1 MGLLTASKQNTGLLS
16 ANRSQPIDFSRI
28 EVRNKPSLSDIKNR
42 AISTYEPDTQEWI
55 YNPSGVNTGLLNR
68 ARTVAQD
75 KSKLAPPSAKAKL
88 APGQS
93 SIDFSRITVQPAKSL
108 LDKAKEAVVTTAKN
122 LAAPVIERANAVK
135 ESIATKS
142 FEPLKK
148 SFDAQNKE
156 MFPQPGDTEEQ
167 RKNKLIGLAMGSIGA
182 ENEGANALKAAMM
195 AKTAAKTVERGF
207 VTSVKEATPELT
219 SRVAGQYIPRSTDTL
234 AIQAKNLIKDNIS
247 TAENLAKTGTNDKA
261 VATAAELIKHYS
273 DMANASV
280 DTAAANTLYDKAA
293 EIANTAA
300 RNLTEQ
306 GRAVQAASIMGRLTP
321 EGVVRF
327 AARDI
332 QKYNEAI
339 DTAGTKIGGFNPTAN
354 LKKIPELTGEQLSTL
369 MKKAQDIT
377 EMPDGIEKAMAW
389 HELQDHIAPQ
399 IPSSLYSKLVTV
411 WKAGLLTGIKTSGL
425 NTASNLF
432 HGVSEIAKDVPAAA
446 VDSVASLLTG
456 KRTLALTSKGTGQGL
471 VEGFGKGW
479 RYIKTGFD
487 ERNIADKLD
496 YKKVNFGTGPVA
508 KAIQKYEETVFGV
521 IGAEDQPF
529 YYGAKTRS
537 MQSQAIAEAKNQGLK
552 GSELKDFVHNV
563 VANPTDEM
571 LKYAT
576 MDAETAVFQNKTA
589 LARAAKG
596 IQNIPGGEFVVP
608 FGKTPSAVAMQVL
621 NYSPLGIVKTIGEQI
636 ANGKFDQRIFSQ
648 NLGRNLTG
656 TAIMYLGTKLYD
668 KGMLSLGRPTKESD
682 IAQAQNEGKAPNSI
696 LINGKWRSANVLGPL
711 GFTLLLGGYLAKG
724 IKDTGSVTQGIIQ
737 MAAGLPKTLTDQ
749 TFLRGLDQFISAISD
764 PAKEGATYFKGLL
777 GSVVPTLVSDVARAS
792 DGTERRTPGLAD
804 TLKSRIPGLR
814 KTLEPQV
821 TTFGQKVQTPSFLE
835 TMADP
840 TRPTVAKHDPVVS
853 ELKRLADAGFQATP
867 TQVGDKNGY
876 LKALTPEQNTQLWV
890 RSGELLKG
898 KLDKLIQTPQYQAMD
913 DEQRK
918 KAIDMFTDKAK
929 LIARAEMVLA
939 VTTGLQGQALKDK
952 LSKLKAGG
960 LMTKEVF
967 NQYVAIR

>member
-1 MGLLTASKQNTGLLS
+1 MGLLAPTKSAGLLT

-28 EVRNKPSLSDIKNR
+28 NVKPV
-42 AISTYEPDTQEWI
+42 P
-55 YNPSGVNTGLLNR
+55 
-68 ARTVAQD
+68 
-75 KSKLAPPSAKAKL
+75 
-88 APGQS
+88 
-93 SIDFSRITVQPAKSL
+93 SL
-108 LDKAKEAVVTTAKN
+108 LDKAKEAVVNTAKN

-156 MFPQPGDTEEQ
+156 MFPQPGDTKEE
-167 RKNKLIGLAMGSIGA
+167 RKNKFIGLAMGSIGA
-182 ENEGANALKAAMM
+182 ENESANVLKAALT
-195 AKTAAKTVERGF
+195 AKTTAKTVERGF
-207 VTSVKEATPELT
+207 VSSVKEATPELT

-234 AIQAKNLIKDNIS
+234 AIQAKNLIKDNIN

-261 VATAAELIKHYS
+261 VATAAELIKHYT
-273 DMANASV
+273 DIAKTADEATANV
-280 DTAAANTLYDKAA
+280 MYDKAA
-293 EIANTAA
+293 DIANNIAHK
-300 RNLTEQ
+300 LTEQ

-339 DTAGTKIGGFNPTAN
+339 DTAGGKIGGFNPMAN
-354 LKKIPELTGEQLSTL
+354 FKKIPELTGEQLSTL

-377 EMPDGIEKAMAW
+377 EMPDGIGKAMAW
-389 HELQDHIAPQ
+389 HELQDHIASQ
-399 IPSSLYSKLVTV
+399 IPSSLYSKLVTI

-425 NTASNLF
+425 NTDGNLF

-446 VDSVASLLTG
+446 VDSVASLFTG
-456 KRTLALTSKGTGQGL
+456 KRTLALTIKGTGSGL

-552 GSELKDFVHNV
+552 GSELKDFVHNA

-589 LARAAKG
+589 LARAAKA

-608 FGKTPSAVAMQVL
+608 FAKTPSAVAMQVL

-682 IAQAQNEGKAPNSI
+682 IAQAQNEGRAPNSI
-696 LINGKWRSANVLGPL
+696 LINGKWRSANVLGPA

-777 GSVVPTLVSDVARAS
+777 GSVVPTIVSDVARAS
-792 DGTERRTPGLAD
+792 DATERRTPGLAD

-814 KTLEPQV
+814 RTLEPQV
-821 TTFGQKVQTPSFLE
+821 TTFGQNVQTPSFLE

-840 TRPTVAKHDPVVS
+840 TRPTVAKHEPVVS

-876 LKALTPEQNTQLWV
+876 PKALTPEENTQLWI
-890 RSGELLKG
+890 RSGELLKD
-898 KLDKLIQTPQYQAMD
+898 KLDKLIQTPQYKAMD

-952 LSKLKAGG
+952 LSKLKTGG